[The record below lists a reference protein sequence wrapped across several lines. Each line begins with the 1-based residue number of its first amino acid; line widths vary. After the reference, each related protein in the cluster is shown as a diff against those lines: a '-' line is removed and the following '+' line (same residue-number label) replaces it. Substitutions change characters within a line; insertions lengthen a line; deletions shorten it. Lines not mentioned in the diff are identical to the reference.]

1 MALDD
6 AFVESHKFRRAVWKQ
21 LVAGETDPE
30 RIAKKEHIIQ
40 RAAEQAIQDLEEHDL
55 IEDTGDGYELTDEGE
70 KYEQERKS
78 QALGS

>member
-1 MALDD
+1 MPLDD

-40 RAAEQAIQDLEEHDL
+40 RAADQAIQDLEEHGL
-55 IEDTGDGYELTDEGE
+55 VEDTGDGFELTEKGE
-70 KYEQERKS
+70 EYEKDRKS